1 MSIAY
6 FDNAA
11 STKVDPRVLE
21 AMLPYFCEN
30 YSNPS
35 APHSLAQ
42 EAKYAVERAREQVAE
57 LLGAEDTSEVVFT
70 SCATEANNTVL
81 GTFDGRMLHSAVEH
95 PSVRNVAEGS
105 NRSEEVPVDQYGT
118 VDVQAYQE
126 ALRRVGPELV
136 TVMSVNNEIGSIQDL
151 DLLGGLAKEA
161 GAHFHS
167 DITQGVGKTELR
179 LSERPIDY
187 ATLSGHKF
195 HAPKG
200 IGVLWAR
207 GGAPLRPFMCGGTHE
222 SQRRAGTHN
231 VPLIVGLG
239 AAADIIRREGPE
251 ESKRMRAQRER
262 LVSQITSRIADVKV
276 NGQPDGAP
284 HIASLSFYRTEGE
297 AILIGLDARGIC
309 CTAGSA
315 CSSGR
320 GLGSPV
326 LRAIGLDDD
335 WLRGTV
341 RLSLSRFTTDAEID
355 YLIDSLVAAV
365 NDVRSL
371 SPAAS

>member
-1 MSIAY
+1 MPVAY

-11 STKVDPRVLE
+11 STKVDPRVLD
-21 AMLPYFCEN
+21 AMIPFFCDN

-35 APHSLAQ
+35 ALHSLAQ
-42 EAKYAVERAREQVAE
+42 ESRMAVERARELVAE
-57 LLGAEDTSEVVFT
+57 LLGAEDPSEVIFT

-81 GTFDGRMLHSAVEH
+81 GSFRGNLLYSAIEH
-95 PSVRNVAEGS
+95 PSVRNVAEGTG
-105 NRSEEVPVDQYGT
+105 RGEAIPVDETGT
-118 VDVQAYQE
+118 IRLDAYAE
-126 ALRRVGPELV
+126 ALSRTRPELV
-136 TVMSVNNEIGSIQDL
+136 SIMSVNNEIGSVQAMDR
-151 DLLGGLAKEA
+151 LGQMAHDA
-161 GAHFHS
+161 GALLHS
-167 DITQGVGKTELR
+167 DITQGVGKTALN
-179 LSERPIDY
+179 LAARPIDY

-207 GGAPLRPFMCGGTHE
+207 AGVPLKPFMCGGTHE

-231 VPLIVGLG
+231 VPLIVGMG
-239 AAADIIRREGPE
+239 AAAEIIKNEGVG
-251 ESKRMRAQRER
+251 ESARMRKLRNR
-262 LVSQITSRIADVKV
+262 LVDAITTRVQNVKV

-297 AILIGLDARGIC
+297 PILINLDARGIC

-320 GLGSPV
+320 GLGSPI
-326 LRAIGLDDD
+326 LNAIGLDQD

-341 RLSLSRFTTDAEID
+341 RLSLSRFTTQDEID
-355 YLIDSLVAAV
+355 YLIESVVSAV
-365 NDVRSL
+365 EDVRSL
-371 SPAAS
+371 ASATA